1 MLSRTPFVSP
11 VLSFMTGVLLGEYF
25 FRDSHLT
32 LLILEVATCALLFAL
47 VTIVLLRRQ
56 AKGSLILLFF
66 LLSGALAV
74 SFQNDWL
81 DQDQALFE
89 KQDCEVY
96 TAIISSLPEKR
107 TKNFRYEIRIDQY
120 KSGTNWNHCDIKALM
135 TIPLDAVLVPQ
146 PGNRVL
152 VIGSLDRP
160 SQPLN
165 PDEFNYPLYLRNK
178 GIVWV
183 DYLQNGTYQIIDS
196 DNSLSQLRSWSF
208 SMSGWADQVF
218 RKQIKDDESY
228 GLVKAMLL
236 GRRDDLRSEQV
247 DNYTI
252 SGTVHILS
260 VSGMHVAIIFLVLSK
275 LLGWVKKLPGG
286 RLIYLLLIVA
296 SLGFYALVTGLPPSV
311 QRATLMCVIFVIAE
325 TFSRKQ
331 QSVNTLAISAL
342 LILVF
347 DPHALFD
354 IGFQLSFLAMAG
366 IFLFYKPIADIWQPT
381 GRISAFLWEITV
393 LSFAAQ
399 LATFPLS
406 LYYFHQ
412 FPTYFWLVNPF
423 VIFFTNI
430 LLPASMVLLLV
441 SIIPIEW
448 LQFLPEQAVYF
459 SAYLTNISVAIPKY
473 LPGYVLTNLHLD
485 HLEVVMLYL
494 LMLIVWYSLESRQ
507 LKILQ
512 YSLFLT
518 VIFVMYS
525 VSQSVQLFY
534 SPAAIIHSIPRHSV
548 VSFKN
553 GDQLY
558 VMSDSA
564 FVNDKD
570 AYNFRIANYAI
581 NHGVLNTVYLYQS
594 DKLNDAAPAF
604 LKCPYGELALWNGR
618 LFTRGKFIRDSNI
631 DYQVVTNGMPPNDI
645 SSQSL
650 VMLGGEIR
658 YKRADQWKEYL
669 LANQIPFYDLSEKA
683 YWVPE

>member
-1 MLSRTPFVSP
+1 MGGF
-11 VLSFMTGVLLGEYF
+11 
-25 FRDSHLT
+25 
-32 LLILEVATCALLFAL
+32 
-47 VTIVLLRRQ
+47 
-56 AKGSLILLFF
+56 
-66 LLSGALAV
+66 
-74 SFQNDWL
+74 
-81 DQDQALFE
+81 
-89 KQDCEVY
+89 
-96 TAIISSLPEKR
+96 
-107 TKNFRYEIRIDQY
+107 
-120 KSGTNWNHCDIKALM
+120 
-135 TIPLDAVLVPQ
+135 
-146 PGNRVL
+146 
-152 VIGSLDRP
+152 
-160 SQPLN
+160 
-165 PDEFNYPLYLRNK
+165 
-178 GIVWV
+178 
-183 DYLQNGTYQIIDS
+183 LQNGTYQIIDS
-196 DNSLSQLRSWSF
+196 DNILSQLRSWSF
-208 SMSGWADQVF
+208 SMSRWADQVF

-331 QSVNTLAISAL
+331 QSLNTLAISAL

-366 IFLFYKPIADIWQPT
+366 IFLFYKPMADIWQPT
-381 GRISAFLWEITV
+381 GRTSAFLWEITV

-512 YSLFLT
+512 YSLVLT
-518 VIFVMYS
+518 VIFVVYS

-534 SPAAIIHSIPRHSV
+534 SPIAIIHSIPKHSV
-548 VSFKN
+548 VSFKS

-558 VMSDSA
+558 IMSDSA
-564 FVNDKD
+564 FVNDQD

-594 DKLNDAAPAF
+594 DKLNDADPAF
-604 LKCPYGELALWNGR
+604 LKCRYGELALWNSR
-618 LFTRGKFIRDSNI
+618 LFTRGKFIPGGNI
-631 DYQVVTNGMPPNDI
+631 DY
-645 SSQSL
+645 
-650 VMLGGEIR
+650 
-658 YKRADQWKEYL
+658 
-669 LANQIPFYDLSEKA
+669 
-683 YWVPE
+683 